1 MALQLDEN
9 FLTSM
14 ISTLKDVACLSYNS
28 IGALE
33 MNENLS
39 VVGQNHLNALKFCT
53 LQTNRLC
60 NVLNF
65 LMNSN
70 PDDDEQ
76 ILENFEVENLINE
89 IINRFT
95 QSVSAYSP
103 VSAEAHIN
111 LKDTISIILN
121 KAKFELIFLN
131 ILYCC
136 IKKTPGSKTV
146 PLKLS
151 IYVTENK
158 DNIVFHIHSIGTSLT
173 NEFVDNVL
181 FGPGPLPG
189 DISDNSFATLISIS
203 LNVAQK
209 AAKQIGGR
217 VSHTAL
223 KRGNRFDIYLPKF
236 QNKLSGYSVYSTVPY
251 IPTYRYYNEIFA
263 DIRLEALLQNIVDEL
278 EKGGI
283 FTGDISSEIHQRN
296 Y

>member
-14 ISTLKDVACLSYNS
+14 ISTLKDVACLGYNS

-33 MNENLS
+33 TNENLS

-60 NVLNF
+60 NVMSF
-65 LMNSN
+65 LMSST
-70 PDDDEQ
+70 PDDDGQ
-76 ILENFEVENLINE
+76 ILENFEIENLINE
-89 IINRFT
+89 IINRFSK
-95 QSVSAYSP
+95 SVSAYSP
-103 VSAEAHIN
+103 VSAETHIN
-111 LKDTISIILN
+111 LKDTVSIILN

-151 IYVTENK
+151 IHVTENK
-158 DNIVFHIHSIGTSLT
+158 NNIVFHIHSSSTCLT
-173 NEFVDNVL
+173 NEFVGNIL
-181 FGPGPLPG
+181 FGSGSLPG
-189 DISDNSFATLISIS
+189 DISDNSFKALISMS

-209 AAKQIGGR
+209 AAKQIGGS
-217 VSHTAL
+217 VSHTSL
-223 KRGNRFDIYLPKF
+223 KRGNRFDISLPKF
-236 QNKLSGYSVYSTVPY
+236 QHDLPGYSACSTVPY
-251 IPTYRYYNEIFA
+251 IPTYSYYNEIFA

-283 FTGDISSEIHQRN
+283 FTGDISSKIHQRN
-296 Y
+296 D